1 MVRYGIRGCPSED
14 ARRQFFPRAH
24 TGLMGLHVWGAERS
38 MGGCLTDME
47 ARSLSCM
54 LALMPDDGLTRAHN
68 WPHEMEIVI
77 YAACAGAVGVI
88 DQKIAL
94 LYPLHASP
102 PHCCCRATLTSFSRG
117 FHDVSRTHTQHTQ
130 NRFPGFL
137 TSKKQASR
145 ARPPIGNTLPLPSPH
160 CDAASQ
166 TPTLRTKE
174 TPETPPPQAVKL
186 HICGYLLF
194 LP

>member
-117 FHDVSRTHTQHTQ
+117 FHDVSRTHTHTSHTKPISWLVDKQKASKQSKTPHRQHTA
-130 NRFPGFL
+130 F
-137 TSKKQASR
+137 T
-145 ARPPIGNTLPLPSPH
+145 IT
-160 CDAASQ
+160 
-166 TPTLRTKE
+166 TLRCCLTDSD
-174 TPETPPPQAVKL
+174 TAN
-186 HICGYLLF
+186 
-194 LP
+194 